1 MPDMA
6 KEVEVKVMTWGSR
19 GFLQVE
25 VIMDEGW
32 NTPTPSSIQD
42 SASLEEEAEDIKES
56 IIPEEESEEC
66 VILKEEVKEPAN
78 AYPSW
83 SKDKRSTLP
92 VVMSEPSQKNGS
104 LPFYPNVE
112 GHQQKGWEKMDSD
125 EDQENFPRNKLNI
138 VGLGKLKNKI
148 IQARRRE
155 RNRIWKERGRLK
167 KVKMKNGKLN
177 KTGRI
182 NEKMNKTMKA
192 EDMISKMATKERV
205 IFTPNTFKQ
214 LYLIGR
220 SYVTELVRNIFT

>member
-1 MPDMA
+1 M
-6 KEVEVKVMTWGSR
+6 G

-32 NTPTPSSIQD
+32 NTPTPPSQQD
-42 SASLEEEAEDIKES
+42 SASLEEEEDIEES

-66 VILKEEVKEPAN
+66 VILEEEVKVPAN
-78 AYPSW
+78 TYPSL
-83 SKDKRSTLP
+83 SEDNHSTLP
-92 VVMSEPSQKNGS
+92 VLMGEPSLINGS

-112 GHQQKGWEKMDSD
+112 EHQQKGWEKMDSD

-155 RNRIWKERGRLK
+155 RNRLWKERGRLK
-167 KVKMKNGKLN
+167 KVKMKNEKL
-177 KTGRI
+177 KKMPRI
-182 NEKMNKTMKA
+182 TKKMNKTTQA
-192 EDMISKMATKERV
+192 EDMISKMAKEERV
-205 IFTPNTFKQ
+205 IFTLNTFKQ

>member
-32 NTPTPSSIQD
+32 NTPTPSSIQN
-42 SASLEEEAEDIKES
+42 SASLEEEEDIKES
-56 IIPEEESEEC
+56 IIPGEESEEC
-66 VILKEEVKEPAN
+66 VILEEEVSMPAN
-78 AYPSW
+78 TYPSL
-83 SKDKRSTLP
+83 SEDKHSTLP
-92 VVMSEPSQKNGS
+92 VLMGEPSPKNRS
-104 LPFYPNVE
+104 PPFYPNVE

-125 EDQENFPRNKLNI
+125 EDQEKFPRNKLNI

-155 RNRIWKERGRLK
+155 RNRLWKERGRLK
-167 KVKMKNGKLN
+167 KVKMKNEKLK
-177 KTGRI
+177 KTARI
-182 NEKMNKTMKA
+182 NEMVNKTTQA
-192 EDMISKMATKERV
+192 EDMISKMAKKERMV
-205 IFTPNTFKQ
+205 FTPNTFKQ